1 MRKLEKLEESI
12 KITEATEK
20 LEEEPGI
27 ERIARKMEIHE
38 LANDSNINLRIES
51 KKLFLVLQNI
61 LAIEKT
67 LK

>member
-20 LEEEPGI
+20 LEEDPGR

-61 LAIEKT
+61 LAIKKT

>member
-20 LEEEPGI
+20 LEEEPGT